1 MRRAILALVLV
12 VAGVLAVDM
21 LGDLTQ
27 TRGDPIVPGSRSEVT
42 LELDAQR
49 YKHDLDAAA
58 GHLVAACAGSTGSVV
73 LDERGVERVERGVYR
88 FSVEPSLGV
97 ENRRK
102 LTGCLEDFTVD
113 RLLADVVSVE
123 TFSPRR

>member
-1 MRRAILALVLV
+1 VRRALLTLVLI
-12 VAGVLAVDM
+12 VAGVLAVDT

-27 TRGDPIVPGSRSEVT
+27 TRGDTIVPGSRSEVT

-58 GHLVAACAGSTGSVV
+58 GHLVAACAGTTGSVV
-73 LDERGVERVERGVYR
+73 LDDRGVERVEAGVYR
-88 FSVEPSLGV
+88 FSVRPGLGP

-113 RLLADVVSVE
+113 RLLADVVAVE